1 MTDNLSGYVAP
12 GFEAVQD
19 AFEQNFAALPNGM
32 ERSDSDLEELGAG
45 FAAYIGDELI
55 VNLTA
60 GWRDRR
66 KSQAWTADTL
76 VPIYS
81 TTKPIAALTA
91 CMEIFEH
98 LENPY
103 ETPVAQ
109 VWPEFAA
116 QGKENVTIGEMLSH
130 QAGLPG
136 FVSEINPDL
145 WFDSHALAAK
155 LAEQAPMWPLGT
167 GSGYHPLTWGYLIA
181 ELVWRVSGKTLG
193 TQLKSK
199 ITNSDGADT
208 NREIIDF
215 WIGTPVSEHDRI
227 SEIMRPTKPPAL
239 GELNE
244 FRKTAFL
251 TKWASPNR
259 GGAEW
264 RTMEIPSANGH
275 GTAKAV
281 ARLYS
286 AFANEGRIGNN
297 NIINADGQFE
307 AFSKRRSLGQDRILP
322 YEIEFAAGVMRNNNR
337 IYGPNIDT
345 LGHAGWGGSMGLGDP
360 DRHLSAAYVMNRQ
373 SNQLQTDE
381 RAQRL
386 ISALYGCL

>member
-19 AFEQNFAALPNGM
+19 AFEQNFAALPHGM

-45 FAAYIGDELI
+45 FAAYIGDELV
-55 VNLTA
+55 VNLTG
-60 GWRDRR
+60 GWKDRR

-136 FVSEINPDL
+136 FVSEIDPDL
-145 WFDSHALAAK
+145 WFDSHALAAT

-193 TQLKSK
+193 TQLQNK
-199 ITNSDGADT
+199 ITNSDGADAE
-208 NREIIDF
+208 REIIDF
-215 WIGTPVSEHDRI
+215 WIGTPISEHDRI
-227 SEIMRPTKPPAL
+227 SEIMRPSKPPAL

-286 AFANEGRIGNN
+286 AFANEGRIGKN

-381 RAQRL
+381 RSQRL

>member
-1 MTDNLSGYVAP
+1 MTHNISGYVAP

-19 AFEQNFAALPNGM
+19 AFEHNFSDLPAGS
-32 ERSDSDLEELGAG
+32 ERSASDLQELGAG
-45 FAAYIGDELI
+45 FAAYIGDELV
-55 VNLTA
+55 VNLTG
-60 GWRDRR
+60 GWKDRR
-66 KSQAWTADTL
+66 KTQAWTADTL

-98 LENPY
+98 LDDPY
-103 ETPVAQ
+103 EVRVAE

-116 QGKENVTIGEMLSH
+116 HGKENVTIGEMLSH

-136 FVSEINPDL
+136 FVSEIDPDL
-145 WFDSHALAAK
+145 WFDSHALAAA
-155 LAEQAPMWPLGT
+155 LADQPPMWALGT

-193 TQLKSK
+193 TQLKNK
-199 ITNSDGADT
+199 ITNADGADP

-215 WIGTPVSEHDRI
+215 WIGTPQSEHERVSEI
-227 SEIMRPTKPPAL
+227 IRPTKAPDL

-259 GGAEW
+259 GGSEW

-381 RAQRL
+381 RSQRL
-386 ISALYGCL
+386 ISALYSCL